1 MVVIINGK
9 PRAGKDL
16 FVELCKNFTSDNVFN
31 FSTVDYIKDLAKSMG
46 WDGQKTPKDRKFL
59 SDLKDLLTDWND
71 IPFKKVKEKVE
82 TAIYLMECHYHYK
95 PNDYLIFIHC
105 REPKEID
112 KLKSE
117 FNAQTLLILRPAVD
131 DNEQSN
137 HADAEVFNYEYDD
150 TVVND
155 GTILDYRKTVA
166 EYLNAKNIKTI

>member
-16 FVELCKNFTSDNVFN
+16 FVELCKNFTSHNVFN

-82 TAIYLMECHYHYK
+82 TAIYLMECHYGYK

-155 GTILDYRKTVA
+155 GTILDYRKMVA
-166 EYLNAKNIKTI
+166 EYLAAKSIKTI